1 MDKKISRRSV
11 LKSVAGGVALM
22 GAAMMNP
29 VVALSDDSRARLKGN
44 IHHSVSAWCYGGV
57 GLEGLCKFC
66 KEIGIESV
74 ELLDPNQFEMVKK
87 YGLTCAVCNG
97 PSTITNGWNRV
108 ENHEKYLKEFE
119 EAIKVVADYGF
130 PNIITFS
137 GNRNG
142 MSDEEGLENCVKG
155 LKRLMPIAEK
165 YKVTVIM
172 ELLNSVGHKDYMCDH
187 SKWGVEMCKRVG
199 SERMK
204 LLYDIYHMQIMEG
217 NIIDTINRNYEYFG
231 HYHTGGNPGRNEIDD
246 SQELNY
252 SAIMKAIVKTGY
264 KGFVG
269 QEFVPTNPLP
279 LRSLAQAIQ
288 ICDV

>member
-1 MDKKISRRSV
+1 MNNMSRRSA
-11 LKSVAGGVALM
+11 LKTVVGGAALM
-22 GAAMMNP
+22 GAAAMHP
-29 VVALSDDSRARLKGN
+29 LSSLADDSRARLKGN
-44 IHHSVSAWCYGGV
+44 IRHSVSAWCYGGV
-57 GLEGLCKFC
+57 GLDGLCKFC
-66 KEIGIESV
+66 KEIGVESV
-74 ELLDPNQFEMVKK
+74 ELLDPSQFDKVKE
-87 YGLTCAVCNG
+87 YGLTCALCNG
-97 PSTITNGWNRV
+97 PSSIPNGWNQV

-119 EAIKVVADYGF
+119 EAIQVVAKYGF

-137 GNRNG
+137 GNRRG

-155 LKRLMPIAEK
+155 LKKLAPIAEK

-172 ELLNSVGHKDYMCDH
+172 ELLNSQGHKDYMCDH
-187 SKWGVEMCKRVG
+187 SSWGVEMCKQIG
-199 SERMK
+199 SERIK
-204 LLYDIYHMQIMEG
+204 LLYDVYHMQIMEG
-217 NIIDTINRNYEYFG
+217 DIINTINRNHQYFG

-252 SAIMKAIVKTGY
+252 PAIMKAIVKTGF

>member
-1 MDKKISRRSV
+1 MKNMSRRSA
-11 LKSVAGGVALM
+11 LKTVVG
-22 GAAMMNP
+22 GAALVGAAAMHP
-29 VVALSDDSRARLKGN
+29 LSSLADDSRARLKGN
-44 IHHSVSAWCYGGV
+44 IHDSVSAWCYGGV
-57 GLEGLCKFC
+57 GLDGLCKFC
-66 KEIGIESV
+66 KEIGVESV
-74 ELLDPNQFEMVKK
+74 ELLDPNQFHKVKE
-87 YGLTCAVCNG
+87 YGLTCALCNG
-97 PSTITNGWNRV
+97 PSSIPNGWNQL

-119 EAIKVVADYGF
+119 EAIQVVAKYGF

-137 GNRNG
+137 GNRRG

-155 LKRLMPIAEK
+155 LKKLAPIAEK

-172 ELLNSVGHKDYMCDH
+172 ELLNSQGHKDYMCDH
-187 SKWGVEMCKRVG
+187 SSWGVEMCKQIG
-199 SERMK
+199 SERIK
-204 LLYDIYHMQIMEG
+204 LLYDVYHMQIMEG
-217 NIIDTINRNYEYFG
+217 DIINTINRNHQYFG

-252 SAIMKAIVKTGY
+252 PAIMKAIVKTGF